1 MQFDT
6 SILPERQRFAALR
19 DGFSRYV
26 ATEIVKDKGAPFR
39 AALSFWRGNT
49 VTLATLA
56 TSPAG
61 FLRTPHYLGDGDDSL
76 SVIMC
81 RRGRYHATQ
90 REHAHTLAPGEGIL
104 FDHGNLA
111 AVHALIDSQRCSIKI
126 PRARLLKLA
135 PAAEQAVGRKL
146 PRNSAALKLLF
157 HHLQGAHVAGLV
169 PGGLATDLFEE
180 HAIHLAAHL
189 LGADAGAHELIEIG
203 GLRQARLQAIMH
215 EIETRHGDPELS
227 AVVVAARL
235 GVSARYVH
243 RLLEETGRTF
253 SECVLQRRLASALE
267 LLRDA
272 RQSGRKIVDIAF
284 EAGFADVSH
293 FNRSFRRQFGDTPSG
308 VRRGAR
314 RG

>member
-26 ATEIVKDKGAPFR
+26 ATEIVKDKDAPFR
-39 AALSFWRGNT
+39 AALSFWRGNA

-61 FLRTPHYLGDGDDSL
+61 FLRTPRYLGDGDDSL
-76 SVIMC
+76 SVIFC
-81 RRGRYHATQ
+81 RRGRYHVSQ
-90 REHAHTLAPGEGIL
+90 HGQEHTLRPGEGIV

-111 AVHALIDSQRCSIKI
+111 QVRALVDSRRCSIKV

-135 PAAEQAVGRKL
+135 PGAERAAGRKL
-146 PRNSAALKLLF
+146 ARNSPALELLF
-157 HHLQGAHVAGLV
+157 HYLQGAPMAGLE
-169 PGGLATDLFEE
+169 PGEPVTDLFEE
-180 HAIHLAAHL
+180 HAMHLVAHL
-189 LGADAGAHELIEIG
+189 LGAGAATREQVENG
-203 GLRQARLQAIMH
+203 GLRQARLQAILRA
-215 EIETRHGDPELS
+215 IETRSGESELS
-227 AVVVAARL
+227 AALVAAEL

-243 RLLEETGRTF
+243 RLLEETGSTF
-253 SECVLQRRLASALE
+253 SECVLQRRLASAMG
-267 LLRDA
+267 LLRDE

-308 VRRGAR
+308 VRRGAPR
-314 RG
+314 R